1 MFRMF
6 AALGIGAL
14 LLHGCAGQEKTVEV
28 APEVMETNTREA
40 RATVKAFF
48 GELKGELVAA
58 IKKGGPAHAVSVC
71 NTEAAEIARRVSA
84 QQGMDI
90 SRVSLKNRNPGNA
103 ATGWKK
109 TILEQFEAR
118 KAAGEPPDS
127 LEFASVVATADGN
140 VFRYM
145 KAIPTGEVCL
155 NCHGTDIAAEVTAKL
170 EKLYPEDK
178 ATGYRVGDLR
188 GAFVVTKK
196 M

>member
-1 MFRMF
+1 MFRTF
-6 AALGIGAL
+6 ATMGLAAL
-14 LLHGCAGQEKTVEV
+14 LLQGCAGHQQTVDV
-28 APEVMETNTREA
+28 APEVMEANTREA
-40 RATVKAFF
+40 RDTVKVFF
-48 GELKGELVAA
+48 GELKGELVSA
-58 IKKGGPAHAVSVC
+58 IKKGGPASAVSVC
-71 NTEAAEIARRVSA
+71 NTEAAAIASRVSQ

-109 TILEQFEAR
+109 TVLEQFEAR
-118 KAAGEPPDS
+118 KAGGESPDT
-127 LEFASVVATADGN
+127 LEFAEVVATADGN

-155 NCHGTDIAAEVTAKL
+155 NCHGSDIAAEVAARL
-170 EKLYPEDK
+170 QELYPEDK
-178 ATGYRVGDLR
+178 ATGYSVGDLR